1 MRSHITGG
9 FELLLCRRG
18 LSGVGRV
25 ADLVVELT
33 NTERILLSDEILEGM
48 EGEGGTTVDRP
59 SSVLWAGMIT
69 TELMTIINKLRSNFL
84 LLRSCDS
91 CMSTTVPFLGSSG
104 QEKNFSCRLNLSE
117 FPEVSA

>member
-1 MRSHITGG
+1 M
-9 FELLLCRRG
+9 LCRRG

-69 TELMTIINKLRSNFL
+69 TELIFFYFVTL
-84 LLRSCDS
+84 LC
-91 CMSTTVPFLGSSG
+91 VPFLGG
-104 QEKNFSCRLNLSE
+104 PHGWTKQVNVFL
-117 FPEVSA
+117 

>member
-1 MRSHITGG
+1 MIQSKVRSHITGG
-9 FELLLCRRG
+9 FELLLCRRV

-25 ADLVVELT
+25 ADLVELT

-69 TELMTIINKLRSNFL
+69 TELIFFYFVYMTPL
-84 LLRSCDS
+84 C
-91 CMSTTVPFLGSSG
+91 VPFLGG
-104 QEKNFSCRLNLSE
+104 PWLDK
-117 FPEVSA
+117 AG

>member
-9 FELLLCRRG
+9 FELLLCRRV

-48 EGEGGTTVDRP
+48 KGEGGTTVDRP

-69 TELMTIINKLRSNFL
+69 TELIFFLRDLHDSRMSPIVTFL
-84 LLRSCDS
+84 VGPWLDKA
-91 CMSTTVPFLGSSG
+91 G
-104 QEKNFSCRLNLSE
+104 
-117 FPEVSA
+117 

>member
-1 MRSHITGG
+1 M
-9 FELLLCRRG
+9 LCRRV

-69 TELMTIINKLRSNFL
+69 TELIFFYFVHVTPVCHRFL
-84 LLRSCDS
+84 EGQGWTKQVKVFYEETF
-91 CMSTTVPFLGSSG
+91 STF
-104 QEKNFSCRLNLSE
+104 
-117 FPEVSA
+117 

>member
-9 FELLLCRRG
+9 FELLLCRRV

-69 TELMTIINKLRSNFL
+69 TELIFFYFVYM
-84 LLRSCDS
+84 
-91 CMSTTVPFLGSSG
+91 TVPFLGG
-104 QEKNFSCRLNLSE
+104 PWLDK
-117 FPEVSA
+117 AG

>member
-1 MRSHITGG
+1 M
-9 FELLLCRRG
+9 LCRRG

-69 TELMTIINKLRSNFL
+69 TELIFFYFVYMTTPL
-84 LLRSCDS
+84 C
-91 CMSTTVPFLGSSG
+91 VPFLGG
-104 QEKNFSCRLNLSE
+104 PWLDK
-117 FPEVSA
+117 AG

>member
-1 MRSHITGG
+1 MRNHITGG

-69 TELMTIINKLRSNFL
+69 TELIRIINKLRSNFL
-84 LLRSCDS
+84 LHVTPVCQRLYR
-91 CMSTTVPFLGSSG
+91 FLDLAA
-104 QEKNFSCRLNLSE
+104 RRRI
-117 FPEVSA
+117 FPEGSICLNFRKLVHE

>member
-9 FELLLCRRG
+9 FELLLCRRV

-69 TELMTIINKLRSNFL
+69 TELIFFL
-84 LLRSCDS
+84 QDLHDS
-91 CMSTTVPFLGSSG
+91 RMSPTVTFLVGPWLDKAG
-104 QEKNFSCRLNLSE
+104 
-117 FPEVSA
+117 